1 MCVLRTADGSVWKR
15 QERDM
20 NTTWFEPCSCAA
32 TTTLCFAHRQ
42 EARPGIESE
51 GDSVAEQ
58 EGL

>member
-1 MCVLRTADGSVWKR
+1 
-15 QERDM
+15 M